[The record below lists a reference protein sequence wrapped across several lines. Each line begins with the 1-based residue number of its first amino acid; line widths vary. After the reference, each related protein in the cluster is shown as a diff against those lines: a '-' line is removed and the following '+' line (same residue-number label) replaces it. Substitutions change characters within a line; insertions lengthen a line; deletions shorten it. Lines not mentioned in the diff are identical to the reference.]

1 MLFFFLFTADKAA
14 ACEALNSSLHVLN
27 LNATLL
33 DCNID
38 CCTGNK
44 CNNQN
49 FTVIPTIPG
58 HTTPSAVSPTTGA
71 HGNILTHVKRKYQLS
86 HKNNELVQVNFN
98 IECSIQ
104 YNNEY
109 SFDKFGYCRFLC

>member
-1 MLFFFLFTADKAA
+1 MSKNALGNNCCLNMFHSISPYDSNRMQVLQNLICCFFFLFTADKAA
-14 ACEALNSSLHVLN
+14 ACQALNSSLDV

-44 CNNQN
+44 CNNQY

-58 HTTPSAVSPTTGA
+58 QTTPSAFSPTTRA
-71 HGNILTHVKRKYQLS
+71 QGNVRTYTCKK
-86 HKNNELVQVNFN
+86 E
-98 IECSIQ
+98 IQ
-104 YNNEY
+104 T
-109 SFDKFGYCRFLC
+109 FA